1 MTDWANV
8 LEDVERTLVEQRA
21 ALDRGDVQDIT
32 GYTPP
37 AGLGPLPASLAGRAR
52 AALQES
58 ERLVQ
63 DLQAAT
69 ASTQRELG
77 LLDRMR
83 PEAATPSFFDQAM

>member
-1 MTDWANV
+1 MTTWTAV
-8 LEDVERTLVEQRA
+8 LDDFERTLVEQRA
-21 ALDRGDVQDIT
+21 ALDRGDAQDIT

-52 AALQES
+52 AALQEA
-58 ERLVQ
+58 ERLVH
-63 DLQAAT
+63 DLQSAT

-83 PEAATPSFFDQAM
+83 PEAAAPSYLDQAM